1 MLFPRKIK
9 RVLDVEDVERKH
21 TQEPRERLEKGD
33 FLAMLISAFL
43 VFTPVILGMI
53 LVLYGLYWLFTH

>member
-1 MLFPRKIK
+1 M
-9 RVLDVEDVERKH
+9 ERKH
-21 TQEPRERLEKGD
+21 TQEPKERLEKGD